1 MRKRGSPD
9 NQLDRMHWEELVR
22 TMIEL
27 IGVEQLDEVIGYVI
41 EQMQAERRK
50 LHHFAVECRRVEH

>member
-1 MRKRGSPD
+1 MRKRQSPD
-9 NQLDRMHWEELVR
+9 AQLDRMHWEELVR

-50 LHHFAVECRRVEH
+50 LRHFAVECRRLEH